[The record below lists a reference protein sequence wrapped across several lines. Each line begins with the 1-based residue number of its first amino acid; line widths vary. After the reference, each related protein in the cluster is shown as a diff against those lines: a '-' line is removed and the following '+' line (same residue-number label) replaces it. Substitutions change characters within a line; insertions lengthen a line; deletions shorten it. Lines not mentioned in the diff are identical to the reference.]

1 MLRKFIATALL
12 VVSLHAQTEK
22 FQVIANNVNTKENIL
37 IATGN
42 VVIFSPTYYIT
53 AQKIIYDKDNG
64 TFELFDDVVI
74 LKNNNV
80 QTKSNYAFLDVNT
93 DDLYQKPNMF
103 FEQSSSIWINS
114 KDSQKKKDTIFLA
127 ESILSSCDCIDP
139 DWSIRVSDADY
150 DTKDKW
156 INAYNTRLYVKDVP
170 VLYTPY
176 LGFSTDTRRR
186 TGLLIPTIGYSSSEG
201 FSYSQPIFIAPA
213 KNYDIELIP
222 QFRAKRGA
230 GMYAYVRYADSM
242 DSILK
247 VSGGYFK
254 EQEDYQVENK
264 LRNKEHYGFNVDY
277 KRYNLFTGKRREHKD
292 GLYVDINYLNDV
304 EYRTWR
310 IINIKIVLI
319 KK

>member
-1 MLRKFIATALL
+1 MSNQVLYGLTLKIHKRK
-12 VVSLHAQTEK
+12 K
-22 FQVIANNVNTKENIL
+22 IL
-37 IATGN
+37 
-42 VVIFSPTYYIT
+42 F
-53 AQKIIYDKDNG
+53 
-64 TFELFDDVVI
+64 
-74 LKNNNV
+74 
-80 QTKSNYAFLDVNT
+80 
-93 DDLYQKPNMF
+93 
-103 FEQSSSIWINS
+103 
-114 KDSQKKKDTIFLA
+114 FLA

-304 EYRTWR
+304 EYRTLEDNKYKDSTDKKVESK
-310 IINIKIVLI
+310 INYIYDTPNYFFRFLF
-319 KK
+319 